1 MKILAIDDTRDNLI
15 TLHALITE
23 AFPESIIL
31 TALSG
36 AEGLLMARSED
47 PDVILLDV
55 FMPGMD
61 GYEVCRQIKSDQ
73 TLSDIPVV
81 FLTALSGG
89 TDTRIKAL
97 DAGAEG
103 FLSKPVNESEL
114 KAQIKAMV
122 KIKEI
127 HTLKRYEKERLSAL
141 VALRTA
147 ELEREL
153 AERRATEQAL
163 REKEEKFSKAFQTS
177 PYMITI
183 TRASDGKVLEVNDTF
198 CETSGYSKEEALAST
213 TITLDIWVHL
223 EDRDVIIEKLKRGER
238 VTEMECRF
246 RLKDETQIIGSISSQ
261 LIMLHNEL
269 CIISI
274 IEDITEKKRNLDI
287 IKESRAMLK
296 MILDTIPQ
304 SVFWKDP
311 EGKYLGCNQVFARNA
326 GFENPE
332 ELIGLTDYDLSWP
345 KQDADAY
352 RADDLSVL
360 TKGEPRLHIVEPL
373 QLANG
378 TRIWIDTSKVPLI
391 VHGDKPTAVLGIFE
405 DISLR
410 KQAEEQLVE
419 MRNRYQSLFD
429 NSLTSTGLVALDG
442 TIVDCNTAYASMLG
456 YTPEEMKSMNAES
469 FYETEE
475 EAIKVGQLL
484 ASGQPLI
491 DYETRLKHKNG
502 GWVDVLLNISLI
514 DIQGQWY
521 CQPTCLNITQLK
533 KANAQLRKLSMAVEQ
548 SPASVVITDLN
559 GDIEYVN
566 PKFSQVTGYSVE
578 EVLGRNPRI
587 LQSGNVFPETYR
599 QMWETLTSGKLW
611 KGEFHNK
618 RKSGELFWEAVSIAP
633 IVDNQGKTT
642 HYLAV
647 KEDITESKLSEM
659 QIRESENRYRN
670 LIENLDIGV
679 VVHAPDTRILLFN
692 KKAMQI
698 LGLTVDQM
706 LGRTALD
713 PSWGFIDQ
721 FSEKLPI
728 EAYPAVQI
736 ATSRKSLYNQI
747 VGLARKS
754 GEGMTWAT
762 VNGIPVFTEAGDLSE
777 IIISFAD
784 ITSLKKAEAELRSNE
799 ERFRLLVKNSS
810 DILVMITRDGIQ
822 KYISPAA
829 SQITGF
835 SPDELIGKSI
845 AEVIHP
851 EDLPEVMKVWHQA
864 IDFPDRLF
872 TVQYRHIHKTRRWV
886 YLEAVGQSFLNEPSV
901 NAGVISVRDVSAR
914 IRSETATQVQYNIAR
929 SILNIAS
936 AAELLE
942 IIRSELG
949 KMVDTSNF
957 MVALYNPENDTLRQ
971 LIYCDDNDNFNEWE
985 ADQSLSGQVVKL
997 GKTLFLKKSGIEAL
1011 ARQRGLN
1018 LLGTRAE
1025 CWLGVPITIDRV
1037 VAGAMVIQS
1046 YNDPD
1051 AYTMNDV
1058 ALLEMVAHETGV
1070 FLEKQRIMSD
1080 LIRAKEKAE
1089 ESDKLKTAFI
1099 QNISHEVRTPL
1110 NGIIGFGEFLSEPGT
1125 TEEERTTYLNHVR
1138 KSSKRLMQTMTDY
1151 MDMAR
1156 IVAGILKVNRKEFS
1170 LKKILDQILAETGQE
1185 AREKGLALEVSIPEE
1200 LSNLKLVTDPE
1211 LFQKSILKL
1220 TNNAVKFTEKGSVTI
1235 SASVDDHTLE
1245 LAVADTGK
1253 GIEPG
1258 KVEAMFGMFTQEE
1271 MEMTR
1276 GYEGSGL
1283 GLTIA
1288 KGIADLLDGRIRVE
1302 TEKDKGSIFIFSLPL
1317 NGATIKQD
1325 TANRQARTV
1334 SPMKPLILL
1343 AEDDEA
1349 NYQYM
1354 EVVIRKTGCDFLH
1367 ALNGATAVELCR
1379 NHPEITFVLMDIK
1392 MPVMNGMEAT
1402 RLIREFRPS
1411 LPVIAL
1417 TAYAQTGDEQRM
1429 LDAGCDEYFPKP
1441 ILPEILKKLIAKYSA
1456 LA

>member
-15 TLHALITE
+15 TLRALIME
-23 AFPESIIL
+23 AFPGSIIL

-36 AEGLLMARSED
+36 EEGLLLARNED

-61 GYEVCRQIKSDQ
+61 GYEVCRRIKSDPV
-73 TLSDIPVV
+73 LSDIPVV
-81 FLTALSGG
+81 FLTALTGG
-89 TDTRIKAL
+89 PEIRIRAL
-97 DAGAEG
+97 EAGAEG

-114 KAQIKAMV
+114 EAQIKAMV
-122 KIKEI
+122 KIKEV
-127 HTLKRYEKERLSAL
+127 HSLKRYEKERLSAL

-153 AERRATEQAL
+153 SERRATELAL

-183 TRASDGKVLEVNDTF
+183 TRAADGKIIDVNDTF
-198 CETSGYSKEEALAST
+198 CETSGYSREEALAST
-213 TITLDIWVHL
+213 TISLDIWVHQD
-223 EDRDVIIEKLKRGER
+223 ERDAIIEKLKREER
-238 VTEMECRF
+238 IREVECIF
-246 RLKDETQIIGSISSQ
+246 RLKDNSRIIGSISSQ
-261 LIMLHNEL
+261 LIMIQNEL
-269 CIISI
+269 CIISS

-311 EGKYLGCNQVFARNA
+311 DGKYMGCNQVFARNA
-326 GFENPE
+326 GFEHPE
-332 ELIGLTDYDLSWP
+332 QIIGLTDYDLPWP
-345 KQDADAY
+345 KEEADAY

-360 TKGEPRLHIVEPL
+360 INGESRLHIVEPL
-373 QLANG
+373 QRADG
-378 TRIWIDTSKVPLI
+378 TRIWIDTSKLPLI
-391 VHGDKPTAVLGIFE
+391 VQGEKPTAVLGIFE
-405 DISLR
+405 DISVR
-410 KQAEEQLVE
+410 KQASEQLVE

-442 TIVDCNTAYASMLG
+442 TIVDCNSAYAGMLG
-456 YTPEEMKSMNAES
+456 YTIEEMKTLNAGD
-469 FYETEE
+469 FYETQEE
-475 EAIKVGQLL
+475 SVKVGLMLQ
-484 ASGQPLI
+484 SGQPLI
-491 DYETRLKHKNG
+491 NYETKLRHKSG
-502 GWVDVLLNISLI
+502 SWVDVLLNISLVNI
-514 DIQGQWY
+514 HGQVY
-521 CQPTCLNITQLK
+521 CQPTCIDITQLK
-533 KANAQLRKLSMAVEQ
+533 KANVQLRKLSMAVEQ

-566 PKFSQVTGYSVE
+566 PKFSQVTGYSE
-578 EVLGRNPRI
+578 DEVLGRNPRI
-587 LQSGNVFPETYR
+587 LQSGDVKPETYR
-599 QMWETLTSGKLW
+599 QMWDSLTSGALW

-618 RKSGELFWEAVSIAP
+618 KKSGELFWEAVSIAP
-633 IVDNQGKTT
+633 IVDNQGNTT
-642 HYLAV
+642 HYIAI
-647 KEDITESKLSEM
+647 KEDITENKLAEI

-721 FSEKLPI
+721 FSEILPV
-728 EAYPAVQI
+728 ESYPAVQI
-736 ATSRKSLYNQI
+736 VTSRQPLYNLI
-747 VGLARKS
+747 IGLNREPGIAS
-754 GEGMTWAT
+754 TWAT

-777 IIISFAD
+777 IIITFAD
-784 ITSLKKAEAELRSNE
+784 ITNLKKAEAELRSSE

-810 DILVMITRDGIQ
+810 DILVMITREGIQ

-851 EDLPEVMKVWHQA
+851 DDLPEVMKVWHQA
-864 IDFPDRLF
+864 IDFPDRLYS
-872 TVQYRHIHKTRRWV
+872 VQYRHKHKTRGWV
-886 YLEAVGQSFLNEPSV
+886 YLEAVGQSFLDEPSV
-901 NAGVISVRDVSAR
+901 NAGVVSVRDVSGR
-914 IRSETATQVQYNIAR
+914 VRSDIATQVQYNIAR
-929 SILNIAS
+929 SILNIS
-936 AAELLE
+936 STAELME

-949 KMVDTSNF
+949 KMFDTSNF
-957 MVALYNPENDTLRQ
+957 MVALYNPEKDTLRQ
-971 LIYCDDNDNFNEWE
+971 LIYCDDNDNFDEWE

-997 GKTLFLKKSGIEAL
+997 GKALFLRKSGIEAF
-1011 ARQRGLN
+1011 ARQRGLK

-1025 CWLGVPITIDRV
+1025 CWLGVPITIDRC

-1046 YNDPD
+1046 YTDPE
-1051 AYTMNDV
+1051 AYTIADV

-1110 NGIIGFGEFLSEPGT
+1110 NGILGFGEFLSDPGT
-1125 TEEERTTYLNHVR
+1125 TEEDRAIYLDHVR

-1156 IVAGILKVNRKEFS
+1156 IVAGILKVNRKEFR
-1170 LKKILDQILAETGQE
+1170 LKQVLDQILTETGQD
-1185 AREKGLALEVSIPEE
+1185 AREKGLELEVFIPEE
-1200 LSNLKLVTDPE
+1200 MSNLKLVTDPE
-1211 LFQKSILKL
+1211 LLQKSILKL
-1220 TNNAVKFTEKGSVTI
+1220 TSNAVKFTEKGRVTI
-1235 SASVDDHTLE
+1235 SAVINNHTLE
-1245 LAVADTGK
+1245 VVVADTGK

-1258 KVEAMFGMFTQEE
+1258 KVEAMFDMFMQEE
-1271 MEMTR
+1271 MEMTW

-1302 TEKDKGSIFIFSLPL
+1302 TEKDKGSKFIFSLPL
-1317 NGATIKQD
+1317 NGFALKQAS
-1325 TANRQARTV
+1325 ANLQTRIV
-1334 SPMKPLILL
+1334 LPLKPLVLL

-1354 EVVIRKTGCDFLH
+1354 EVVVRKTGCEFLH
-1367 ALNGATAVELCR
+1367 ALNGAAAVELCR

-1402 RLIREFRPS
+1402 RLIREFRPD
-1411 LPVIAL
+1411 LPIIAL

-1429 LDAGCDEYFPKP
+1429 LEAGCDEYYPKP
-1441 ILPEILKKLIAKYSA
+1441 ILPEILKKLIGRYSA
-1456 LA
+1456 LG